1 MNRLFAPIQALGVVD
16 APEVLEPVDAPE
28 LLEALEALEEL
39 EAFEEDVDGDAD
51 VDEDVADVL
60 LPLGADDSPLAALL
74 STPPIAPEAGL
85 SWEPPRKSVTY
96 QPEPFN

>member
-1 MNRLFAPIQALGVVD
+1 MNRLFAPDHALGVVD
-16 APEVLEPVDAPE
+16 APEVLEPVEAPE
-28 LLEALEALEEL
+28 LLEALEEP
-39 EAFEEDVDGDAD
+39 EAFEEDVDGAAD
-51 VDEDVADVL
+51 VDVDVADVL

>member
-1 MNRLFAPIQALGVVD
+1 MNRLFAPDHALGVVD

-28 LLEALEALEEL
+28 LLEALEEL
-39 EAFEEDVDGDAD
+39 EAFEEDVDGAAD
-51 VDEDVADVL
+51 VDVAAVL

>member
-1 MNRLFAPIQALGVVD
+1 MNRLFAPDHALGVVD

-28 LLEALEALEEL
+28 LLVGLDALEALEE
-39 EAFEEDVDGDAD
+39 DVDGAAD
-51 VDEDVADVL
+51 VDVDVAAVL
-60 LPLGADDSPLAALL
+60 LPLGPDDSPLAALL